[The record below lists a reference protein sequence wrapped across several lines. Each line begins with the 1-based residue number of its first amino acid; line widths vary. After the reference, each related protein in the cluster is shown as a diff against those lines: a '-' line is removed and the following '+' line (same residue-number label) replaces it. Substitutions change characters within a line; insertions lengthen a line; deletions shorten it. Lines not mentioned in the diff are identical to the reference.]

1 VLLVF
6 LSLSFIWHNR
16 VVKIPLW
23 FLIGLLLISTS
34 ACTQRQPAE
43 PELVKTATI
52 KDIMDS
58 MVDPS
63 AEFLFDS
70 VAQIADENGIREKAP
85 QTDEEWKE
93 VRRRAIVLL
102 EAPNLL
108 LMNGRKVAR
117 PGEKAEN
124 PSVELQPEQIQAL
137 LDSDRV
143 SFINRARALQE
154 AATLVLNAA
163 DAKNKDALFDACT
176 HLDKACEGCH
186 IHYWYPNDK
195 RAVESAT
202 QD

>member
-1 VLLVF
+1 MTVVKIQHRLMIVLLVV
-6 LSLSFIWHNR
+6 LA
-16 VVKIPLW
+16 
-23 FLIGLLLISTS
+23 S
-34 ACTQRQPAE
+34 ACTKPQAAE

-63 AEFLFDS
+63 AEFLFES
-70 VAQIADENGIREKAP
+70 VAQIADENGVREKAP

-93 VRRRAIVLL
+93 VRRRVIALL

-108 LMNGRKVAR
+108 AMHGRKVAR

-124 PSVELQPEQIQAL
+124 PEVELQPEQIQAL
-137 LDSDRV
+137 IDGDRTT
-143 SFINRARALQE
+143 FINRARALQD
-154 AATLVLNAA
+154 AATLALKAT
-163 DAKNKDALFDACT
+163 DSKDKDALFDSCT
-176 HLDKACEGCH
+176 KLDKACEGCH

-202 QD
+202 P